1 MIKMRAGFQGD
12 VSRQQLL
19 NCGGKQASGSE
30 FFSLHQFSQK
40 ALTACSSQA
49 LSRTNSEKKKKQWG
63 RLGKYAGIWN
73 GNGECLNGFVFVAGE
88 LPLFCKNMA
97 TAERYLWYELFIM
110 THNCDYFKWFCHSA
124 FPCLL
129 RLNSSFCERERRARA
144 REVTSSSPVAL

>member
-1 MIKMRAGFQGD
+1 MSCCIKNFVGPTPAFENCKLCVKAHTQLSMIKMRAGFQGD
-12 VSRQQLL
+12 VSRRQLL

-40 ALTACSSQA
+40 ARTACSSQA

-97 TAERYLWYELFIM
+97 TAERYL
-110 THNCDYFKWFCHSA
+110 
-124 FPCLL
+124 
-129 RLNSSFCERERRARA
+129 
-144 REVTSSSPVAL
+144 